1 MLALDV
7 RELVYDYSDGHR
19 ALDKVSFTVKHGE
32 RLGLIGP
39 NGAGKSTLL
48 QHLNGLLPERIPA
61 KQQDAIIHVY
71 ERPLLASTLGQIR
84 ADVGLLFQ
92 DPDDQLFCP
101 TVWEDVAFGPQQ
113 LSQDK
118 TEIARRVKD
127 SLHAVGLDGY
137 EDRLPHH
144 LSRGEKHRVC
154 LAGLLACDAK
164 ILALDEPTSHL
175 DPRGRREFKKLL
187 KNLAITQIIA
197 SHDLDM
203 VAELCDRVIVLDKG
217 KIVAFGPT
225 LQILGD
231 EALMLKHGLE
241 KPHFLSHSHPH
252 SQTTTQTN

>member
-1 MLALDV
+1 MMNTVNALAINQLSYHYRDGHTALDNV
-7 RELVYDYSDGHR
+7 T
-19 ALDKVSFTVKHGE
+19 FTVKHGE

-48 QHLNGLLPERIPA
+48 QHLNGLLPDSMP
-61 KQQDAIIHVY
+61 KKPKDAVIHVY
-71 ERPLLASTLGQIR
+71 DRPVISDELGKIR

-113 LSQDK
+113 LSLDK
-118 TEIARRVKD
+118 NEISRRVTD
-127 SLHAVGLDGY
+127 ALNAVGLSGY
-137 EDRLPHH
+137 EKRLPHH

-154 LAGLLACDAK
+154 LAGILACDAK

-187 KNLAITQIIA
+187 KSLAITQIIA

-203 VAELCDRVIVLDKG
+203 VAEICDRVIVLDQG
-217 KIVAFGPT
+217 RIVAFGAT
-225 LQILGD
+225 LDILGD
-231 EALMLKHGLE
+231 EELMLKHGLE
-241 KPHFLSHSHPH
+241 KPHFLSHHHPH
-252 SQTTTQTN
+252 SFNK